1 MTNSPFKYEEKE
13 GDYYSNVRQD
23 LLTLLPKNSQNLKV
37 LEIGAGYGATLSF
50 LKKQG
55 IASEVVGVD
64 IPENEGTLGFDNIDE
79 FFYADAEKLDLSN
92 YKGHFD
98 YIILADVLE
107 HLVHPDEVLQSMKEL
122 LNKDGKILVS
132 MPNFRTKQAFYKVFI
147 KGDFSYEESGLFD
160 YTHLRFFCKKNIRTL
175 IEDNGYEVESM
186 ISSLK
191 AYKGKSLSKIV
202 NLLTFRIFE
211 EFFSVQYLVRAK
223 PKT

>member
-23 LLTLLPKNSQNLKV
+23 LLTLLPKNSQNLKI
-37 LEIGAGYGATLSF
+37 LEIGAGYGATLFF
-50 LKKQG
+50 LKKEG

-64 IPENEGTLGFDNIDE
+64 IPENEGTLAFDNIDE
-79 FFYADAEKLDLSN
+79 FFYVDAEKLDLGK

-107 HLVHPDEVLQSMKEL
+107 HLVHPDEVLQTMKEL
-122 LNKDGKILVS
+122 LCKEGKILVS
-132 MPNFRTKQAFYKVFI
+132 MPNFRTKQAFFKVFI

-160 YTHLRFFCKKNIRTL
+160 YTHLRFFCKKNIRAL

-186 ISSLK
+186 VSSLK
-191 AYKGKSLSKIV
+191 TYKGRSISKIV

-211 EFFSVQYLVRAK
+211 EFLSVQYLVRAK
-223 PKT
+223 PKA

>member
-13 GDYYSNVRQD
+13 GDYYSNVRHD
-23 LLTLLPKNSQNLKV
+23 LLTLLPTDSKNRRF

-79 FFYADAEKLDLSN
+79 FFYADAEKLDLSK

-107 HLVHPDEVLQSMKEL
+107 HLVHPDEVLKSMKEL
-122 LNKDGKILVS
+122 LNKDGQILVS
-132 MPNFRTKQAFYKVFI
+132 MPNFRTKQAFFKVFI

-160 YTHLRFFCKKNIRTL
+160 YTHLRFFCKKNIRAL

-223 PKT
+223 PKA